1 VKLPSSVGPYENTT
15 HPTPCEWEI
24 ASHEVPQTTKAKF
37 SEVVPIV
44 NIHKKFE
51 ENGIRSPQ

>member
-15 HPTPCEWEI
+15 HPAPWEWKI

-37 SEVVPIV
+37 SEVVPIG

-51 ENGIRSPQ
+51 ENGITSPQ